1 MTAASLSLSPSPLTS
16 ASALPAITVH
26 LTPPNGLFS
35 RIASKTALIH
45 GICCYYCFKHSCGHF
60 SHALTR
66 RCNCIFCAILP
77 LTLIYSILFPIELLT
92 ELQINGVNKCAGK
105 RNRLRWLMMGL
116 PWTECLERVDSLT
129 SSHCYRSRARPTLS
143 MHKTVLCKASKRPIE
158 WKRATTTQ
166 IHSIYRYLSFQ

>member
-1 MTAASLSLSPSPLTS
+1 MTAVAGNDTLISIMFWDGGLILCPHSSRDTYPVSKAWRRTPVFLGGDMKI
-16 ASALPAITVH
+16 ITH
-26 LTPPNGLFS
+26 
-35 RIASKTALIH
+35 
-45 GICCYYCFKHSCGHF
+45 
-60 SHALTR
+60 
-66 RCNCIFCAILP
+66 IFIIILP
-77 LTLIYSILFPIELLT
+77 LTLIYSILFPIELPT

-143 MHKTVLCKASKRPIE
+143 MHKTVLCKASKRPME

-166 IHSIYRYLSFQ
+166 IHSIYRSNTLSWRFHMIGGGFPWS